1 MITIKGVDPKMIANN
16 LEPFAPI
23 HPGEMIKEEIKCRG
37 ISQKKLAAQT
47 GIPYTALNEVLNC
60 KRPVSTEY
68 ALLLE
73 AALGIEARIWIK
85 TQADYDVTTAKQD
98 KTFAQRLANV
108 RKIAAVL

>member
-1 MITIKGVDPKMIANN
+1 MIKIKGIDPKMIANN
-16 LEPFAPI
+16 LEPSAPI

-73 AALGIEARIWIK
+73 AALDIEAAIWIIA
-85 TQADYDVTTAKQD
+85 QADYDMITAKRN
-98 KTFAQRLANV
+98 KKFAQRLAKV
-108 RKIAAVL
+108 KKIAAVL